1 MTRIFLTLALF
12 ASCLVVA
19 DLLLGHTIFGYGDT
33 AREYA
38 DVLQELESSAP
49 DTNPPT
55 TPTLEKRRDDL
66 RAIFLSKQH
75 RMVLHFWIGIGSVL
89 ITMLVNSVCITYF
102 IGTNRWCREVV
113 ETYELDSTLLTSSN
127 ALKRHTFPWSFAG
140 ILSAIAIASFGAA
153 ADPAGYLR
161 NEANNWVWPHYIC
174 SLMGTGIIIGCFAV
188 QVRNIRANYE
198 IIHLILTQVQDMRQA
213 NGLTTPEE
221 DDLTTRLS

>member
-12 ASCLVVA
+12 AAFLVIG
-19 DLLLGHTIFGYGDT
+19 DLLLGLTIFGYGDT

-38 DVLQELESSAP
+38 EVLQELDSTTSDASHAASAA
-49 DTNPPT
+49 
-55 TPTLEKRRDDL
+55 LEKRRDEL
-66 RAIFLSKQH
+66 RAAFLSKQQ

-89 ITMLVNSVCITYF
+89 VTMLVNSVCITYF

-113 ETYELDSTLLTSSN
+113 EMYELDSALLTSSN
-127 ALKRHTFPWSFAG
+127 ALKKRTFPWSFAG

-161 NEANNWVWPHYIC
+161 NEASTWVWPHYIC
-174 SLMGTGIIIGCFAV
+174 SLIGTGIIVGCFAV
-188 QVRNIRANYE
+188 QVLNIRANYE
-198 IIHLILTQVQDMRQA
+198 IIHLILEKVRHIRQA
-213 NGLTTPEE
+213 NGLTTSEV

>member
-19 DLLLGHTIFGYGDT
+19 DLLLGHTIFGYGNS

-38 DVLQELESSAP
+38 EILQELESSTP
-49 DTNPPT
+49 DTKSPT
-55 TPTLEKRRDDL
+55 MPTLEKRRDDL
-66 RAIFLSKQH
+66 RAVFLSKQQ

-113 ETYELDSTLLTSSN
+113 ETYELDPALLESSN
-127 ALKRHTFPWSFAG
+127 ALKRQTFPWSFVG
-140 ILSAIAIASFGAA
+140 ILSAIAIAAFGAA

-161 NEANNWVWPHYIC
+161 NEASNWVWPHYIC
-174 SLMGTGIIIGCFAV
+174 SLMGTGIIIGCFTV
-188 QVRNIRANYE
+188 QVRNIQANYE
-198 IIHLILTQVQDMRQA
+198 IIHRILAKVQNIRQA
-213 NGLTTPEE
+213 NGA
-221 DDLTTRLS
+221 

>member
-19 DLLLGHTIFGYGDT
+19 DLLLGHTIFGYGEN

-38 DVLQELESSAP
+38 EVLQELDSS
-49 DTNPPT
+49 PPAT
-55 TPTLEKRRDDL
+55 DASTLSTLEKRRDDL
-66 RAIFLSKQH
+66 RAVFLSKQQ

-113 ETYELDSTLLTSSN
+113 ETYELDPTLLESSN
-127 ALKRHTFPWSFAG
+127 VLKRKTFPWSFIG
-140 ILSAIAIASFGAA
+140 ILSAIAIAAFGAA

-161 NEANNWVWPHYIC
+161 NEASDWVWPHYIC

-188 QVRNIRANYE
+188 QIRNLQANYE
-198 IIHLILTQVQDMRQA
+198 IIHRILAKVQNLRQA
-213 NGLTTPEE
+213 NET
-221 DDLTTRLS
+221 